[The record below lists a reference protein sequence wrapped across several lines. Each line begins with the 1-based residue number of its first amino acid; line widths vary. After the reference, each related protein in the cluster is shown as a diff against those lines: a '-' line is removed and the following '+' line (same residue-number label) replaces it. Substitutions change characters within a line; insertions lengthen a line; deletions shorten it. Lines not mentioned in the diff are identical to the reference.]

1 MSDYFEERKRE
12 SQEDFYEAKKRDTAY
27 WQKRKE
33 EKELEDKKR
42 YIEMRQKY
50 AEKYDD
56 RYQNVKKTTKP
67 LTAKRKRELRELAAR
82 FVSSNGERKPP
93 TIKPVKKPK
102 PKLTVAQKAARSAK
116 RKRTIK
122 KVYKAVQRF
131 IYGKPKAK
139 RKTTKRKTTK
149 KK

>member
-1 MSDYFEERKRE
+1 MPDYFEERKRE

-33 EKELEDKKR
+33 EKDIADKKR
-42 YIEMRQKY
+42 YIELKQKY
-50 AEKYDD
+50 SWK
-56 RYQNVKKTTKP
+56 NVKKMPMPKV
-67 LTAKRKRELRELAAR
+67 A
-82 FVSSNGERKPP
+82 
-93 TIKPVKKPK
+93 KPVRKPK

-122 KVYKAVQRF
+122 KVYRAVKTF
-131 IYGKPKAK
+131 IYGKPKPK
-139 RKTTKRKTTK
+139 RKTTTKRKSTK

>member
-12 SQEDFYEAKKRDTAY
+12 SQEKG
-27 WQKRKE
+27 
-33 EKELEDKKR
+33 LEDKKR

-50 AEKYDD
+50 AGKYDD

-139 RKTTKRKTTK
+139 RKTTTKRKSTK